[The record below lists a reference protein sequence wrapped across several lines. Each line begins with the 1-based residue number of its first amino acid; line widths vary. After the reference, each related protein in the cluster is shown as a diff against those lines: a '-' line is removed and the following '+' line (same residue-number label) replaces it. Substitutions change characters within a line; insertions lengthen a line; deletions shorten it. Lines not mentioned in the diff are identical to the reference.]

1 MVTET
6 LSNKN
11 VSMKLSHTGKTS
23 WIILKNL
30 IHEKP
35 DTWKIQLKI
44 SLDFISSK
52 DTDEEHVLHSNSD
65 NIGIIIYN
73 KPNKAIKEVF
83 KS

>member
-6 LSNKN
+6 LSIKKCLNEIEP
-11 VSMKLSHTGKTS
+11 H
-23 WIILKNL
+23 LKDIMNNL
-30 IHEKP
+30 EKP
-35 DTWKIQLKI
+35 DKWKIQLKM
-44 SLDFISSK
+44 SLNFISSK